1 MVLKRRPAGLIMI
14 NWRKME
20 KLSYETIDIDVLVIG
35 AGGAGS
41 RAAIEASNY
50 NLNVTL
56 LSKELFGKA
65 HNATE

>member
-1 MVLKRRPAGLIMI
+1 MLERRD
-14 NWRKME
+14 NWM
-20 KLSYETIDIDVLVIG
+20 SYETIDTDVLVIG

-65 HNATE
+65 HSAAK

>member
-1 MVLKRRPAGLIMI
+1 
-14 NWRKME
+14 ME
-20 KLSYETIDIDVLVIG
+20 KLSYETIDTDVLVIG

-65 HNATE
+65 HNATK

>member
-1 MVLKRRPAGLIMI
+1 MI

-20 KLSYETIDIDVLVIG
+20 KLTYETIDTDVLVIG

-56 LSKELFGKA
+56 LSKELLGKA
-65 HNATE
+65 HNAAE

>member
-1 MVLKRRPAGLIMI
+1 MKIGGRW
-14 NWRKME
+14 N
-20 KLSYETIDIDVLVIG
+20 KLSYETVDTDVLVIG

>member
-1 MVLKRRPAGLIMI
+1 MI

-20 KLSYETIDIDVLVIG
+20 KLSYETIDTDVLVIG

-41 RAAIEASNY
+41 RAAIEVSNY

>member
-1 MVLKRRPAGLIMI
+1 MI
-14 NWRKME
+14 NGRKME
-20 KLSYETIDIDVLVIG
+20 KLSYETIDTDILVIG

-65 HNATE
+65 HNAAE

>member
-1 MVLKRRPAGLIMI
+1 MI

-20 KLSYETIDIDVLVIG
+20 KLSYETINIDVLVIG

-50 NLNVTL
+50 NLNVIL

>member
-1 MVLKRRPAGLIMI
+1 MLERRD
-14 NWRKME
+14 NWM
-20 KLSYETIDIDVLVIG
+20 SYETIDTDVLVIG

-41 RAAIEASNY
+41 RTAIEASNY

-65 HNATE
+65 HSAAK

>member
-1 MVLKRRPAGLIMI
+1 MI

-20 KLSYETIDIDVLVIG
+20 KLSYETIDTDVLVIG

>member
-1 MVLKRRPAGLIMI
+1 
-14 NWRKME
+14 ME
-20 KLSYETIDIDVLVIG
+20 KLSYETIDTDVLVIG

-56 LSKELFGKA
+56 LSKELLGKA
-65 HNATE
+65 HNAIE

>member
-1 MVLKRRPAGLIMI
+1 MLERRD
-14 NWRKME
+14 NWM
-20 KLSYETIDIDVLVIG
+20 SYETIDTDVLVIG

-65 HNATE
+65 HNAAR

>member
-1 MVLKRRPAGLIMI
+1 MSE
-14 NWRKME
+14 WRKME
-20 KLSYETIDIDVLVIG
+20 NLSYETIDTDVLVIG

-65 HNATE
+65 HNATKITAWAHLHG

>member
-1 MVLKRRPAGLIMI
+1 
-14 NWRKME
+14 ME
-20 KLSYETIDIDVLVIG
+20 KLSYETIDTDILVIG

-50 NLNVTL
+50 NLNVAL